1 MKENFVYQLSSR
13 RLSPVA
19 MLSLTLLEVLE
30 QLLPSLLS
38 NGCDTLLC
46 FAILST
52 SEKLTINLARN

>member
-19 MLSLTLLEVLE
+19 MLSLVLEVLE
-30 QLLPSLLS
+30 QLLTSLLS

-46 FAILST
+46 LAILST
-52 SEKLTINLARN
+52 SE